1 MFRGID
7 QNRDDSCV
15 SRSTGRNGAS
25 SNGAKGD
32 STSFMFCFDQNFAT
46 LSLSMS
52 FSNHALFGRISRILG
67 VLATLVVIVAGMV
80 WIGNMQDHANDPQ
93 ALTVPVSDSDWYEG
107 GKDATVTL
115 VEYSDFQCPACASFF
130 PVLQGLLQNYGDKL
144 KIVYR
149 NYPLTQLHPNAQLA
163 AQAAEA
169 AGMQGR
175 FFDMH
180 DVLFSTQ
187 KDWSGLAN
195 PTDNFIAYAT
205 QIGLNVDQFKT
216 DLTSSGVKDAI
227 AQDVRGGNRSN
238 VDSTPTFF
246 LNGLQITSNPQG
258 LAPFM
263 TLIDAALNPAP
274 AADTS
279 ATPTTT
285 P

>member
-1 MFRGID
+1 
-7 QNRDDSCV
+7 
-15 SRSTGRNGAS
+15 
-25 SNGAKGD
+25 
-32 STSFMFCFDQNFAT
+32 
-46 LSLSMS
+46 MS
-52 FSNHALFGRISRILG
+52 FFHHPIFPRLARILG
-67 VLATLVVIVAGMV
+67 VLAAIVVIVAGMV
-80 WIGNMQDHANDPQ
+80 WIGNLQDHANDPQ
-93 ALTVPVSDSDWYEG
+93 VLTVPVNDSDWYEG

-115 VEYSDFQCPACASFF
+115 VEYSDFQCPACGAYF
-130 PVLQGLLQNYGDKL
+130 PVVQGLLQNYGDKL

-149 NYPLTQLHPNAQLA
+149 NYPLPQHSNAQLA

-169 AGMQGR
+169 AGIQGR

-187 KDWSGLAN
+187 KDWSDLAN
-195 PTDNFIAYAT
+195 PTDNFVTYAT
-205 QIGLNVDQFKT
+205 QLGLNVEQFKT
-216 DLTSSGVKDAI
+216 DLTSSTVKDAI
-227 AQDVRGGNRSN
+227 AQDVRSGNSAN

-246 LNGLQITSNPQG
+246 LNGVQITSNPQG

-274 AADTS
+274 AADASAAATPATDTS